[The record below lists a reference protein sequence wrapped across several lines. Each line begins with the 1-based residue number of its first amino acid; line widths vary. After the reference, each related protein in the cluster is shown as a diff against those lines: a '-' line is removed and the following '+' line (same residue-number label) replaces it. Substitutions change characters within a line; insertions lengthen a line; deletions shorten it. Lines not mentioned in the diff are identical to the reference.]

1 MAMTSQFAD
10 MRSSSNF
17 LNDVLFLLPS
27 PSFIS
32 ISSMVL
38 EIWQFS
44 FIRDWPEIRKSEIP
58 PSEFCLTSKDWD
70 QLGIPNF
77 VRMFLQNVTM
87 PGLQLLPFLS
97 YEVLT
102 YRRRGGWGIR
112 VNSLIHSSHS
122 SIWVFKKNRHSNV
135 SLKFLCDAKLI
146 TSLFY
151 FWYIIV
157 PVKTTFLYLYILKL
171 RTFEYGCLVLLHT
184 RRWKDRGRV
193 GRTDEQPLSD
203 KPTLIRCEGTYS
215 TKQS

>member
-102 YRRRGGWGIR
+102 YRRRGDGGLGLIALFTRLILLFECSRKTGIQM
-112 VNSLIHSSHS
+112 
-122 SIWVFKKNRHSNV
+122 
-135 SLKFLCDAKLI
+135 FL
-146 TSLFY
+146 
-151 FWYIIV
+151 
-157 PVKTTFLYLYILKL
+157 
-171 RTFEYGCLVLLHT
+171 
-184 RRWKDRGRV
+184 
-193 GRTDEQPLSD
+193 
-203 KPTLIRCEGTYS
+203 
-215 TKQS
+215 